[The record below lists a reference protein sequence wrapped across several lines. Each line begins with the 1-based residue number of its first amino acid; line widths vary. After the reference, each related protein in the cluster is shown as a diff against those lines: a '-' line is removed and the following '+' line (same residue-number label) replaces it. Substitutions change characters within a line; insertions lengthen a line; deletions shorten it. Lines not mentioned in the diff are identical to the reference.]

1 MNFLMT
7 LFVGLATL
15 VWSGFA
21 SIPVARDVPWTN
33 STSTATVTATVT
45 AIVTATVGHGT
56 GNPSGSLTTSSKT
69 TSAEPSISTI
79 PCNSTVPGNF
89 SVDPIR
95 WHLYDLQV
103 FSERDT
109 NTTQ

>member
-7 LFVGLATL
+7 LFIGLATL

-21 SIPVARDVPWTN
+21 SVSLTRDVHWTN
-33 STSTATVTATVT
+33 STATVTATVT

-56 GNPSGSLTTSSKT
+56 GHPSGSLTTSSKT
-69 TSAEPSISTI
+69 TSAEPSVYTI
-79 PCNSTVPGNF
+79 PSNSTVPGNF

-95 WHLYDLQV
+95 WHLYGLQA